1 METAR
6 LRLIRMALDSGE
18 LERRDEKVPLEVNVH
33 EDGDEVTLTLF
44 NRDGKAPI
52 AFLTH
57 MQEPSTTKYDPN
69 GPERVLAA
77 VTKRLLQL
85 KAVAKEQPIII
96 SSMAGELARLK
107 KNLVMNMAVI
117 HAHRW
122 DQWNLVLG
130 DNQLEW
136 CMIKMKRK
144 EKMTK
149 YHDKHQHLPKYF
161 TDGSERA
168 GKVKWGYL
176 VKKDGQLITSQ
187 CQEIEG
193 TAQLAEVMAVVKA
206 LEKAVEL
213 GHKEDDL
220 SKNVNDWIKASK
232 ILNPEG
238 EFVLLTT
245 VKDRYI
251 SYGRREYI
259 EKENNYATSIGS
271 VLNDTLPWLWTAK
284 MNLPRAKY
292 NKEKETWEIDDR

>member
-1 METAR
+1 M
-6 LRLIRMALDSGE
+6 
-18 LERRDEKVPLEVNVH
+18 
-33 EDGDEVTLTLF
+33 
-44 NRDGKAPI
+44 
-52 AFLTH
+52 
-57 MQEPSTTKYDPN
+57 TKYDPN

-136 CMIKMKRK
+136 CIIKMKRK

-161 TDGSERA
+161 TDESERA

-176 VKKDGQLITSQ
+176 VKKDRQLITSQ
-187 CQEIEG
+187 SQEIEG
-193 TAQLAEVMAVVKA
+193 TAQLAEVMAVVKS

-213 GHKEDDL
+213 DHKEVVLTCD
-220 SKNVNDWIKASK
+220 SEYVAGGIK
-232 ILNPEG
+232 EG
-238 EFVLLTT
+238 L
-245 VKDRYI
+245 
-251 SYGRREYI
+251 
-259 EKENNYATSIGS
+259 ATWQANGFH
-271 VLNDTLPWLWTAK
+271 TAK
-284 MNLPRAKY
+284 
-292 NKEKETWEIDDR
+292 NKPMALKEQWQRIAELLQKVICH